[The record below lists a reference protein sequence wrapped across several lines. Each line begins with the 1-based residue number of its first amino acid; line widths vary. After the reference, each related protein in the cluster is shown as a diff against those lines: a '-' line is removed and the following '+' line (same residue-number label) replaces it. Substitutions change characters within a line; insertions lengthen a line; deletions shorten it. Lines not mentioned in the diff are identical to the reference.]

1 MLFLPIL
8 VSLKTNM
15 DSFQSLIFFNIFIN
29 DILTRESKYL
39 NHRINKN
46 PWMKSKK

>member
-29 DILTRESKYL
+29 DILTRIKISEPQNL
-39 NHRINKN
+39 Q
-46 PWMKSKK
+46 KSMDEI